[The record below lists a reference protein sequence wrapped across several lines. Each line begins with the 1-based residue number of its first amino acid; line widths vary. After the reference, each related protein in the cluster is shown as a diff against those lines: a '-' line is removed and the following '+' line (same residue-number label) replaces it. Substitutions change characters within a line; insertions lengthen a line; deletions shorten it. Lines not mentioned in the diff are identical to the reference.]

1 MLQRRAILD
10 DGSLGK
16 LGHWENFQVSFT
28 TPRSAE
34 IKNDKLNLLGLE
46 SKVEV
51 L

>member
-1 MLQRRAILD
+1 MM
-10 DGSLGK
+10 
-16 LGHWENFQVSFT
+16 GHGENFQVSFR

-46 SKVEV
+46 SRVEV